1 MAKPEWGTKR
11 QCPKCGERFYDLNK
25 ALPLTCV
32 ACGQRFEPEVVLKS
46 KHSSPHEEPKPRKAS
61 KVEPEEEADEDLLD
75 DDIELEEDDDEEDDD
90 ILSDVDLDDDDDDVS
105 GVIEKPRKA
114 GDEI

>member
-46 KHSSPHEEPKPRKAS
+46 KHAVPHEEPKPRKAA
-61 KVEPEEEADEDLLD
+61 KAEPEEEAEEDLLD
-75 DDIELEEDDDEEDDD
+75 DDIELEEEEEEDD
-90 ILSDVDLDDDDDDVS
+90 ILSDVDLDDDDDVTD
-105 GVIEKPRKA
+105 VIEKPRKA
-114 GDEI
+114 GDET

>member
-25 ALPLTCV
+25 PFPLTCV
-32 ACGQRFEPEVVLKS
+32 ACGQQFEPEVILKS
-46 KHSSPHEEPKPRKAS
+46 KQSPQEDPKPRKLPKA
-61 KVEPEEEADEDLLD
+61 EPGEDADEDLLD
-75 DDIELEEDDDEEDDD
+75 DDIELEGEEEEDD
-90 ILSDVDLDDDDDDVS
+90 ILGDVDLDDDDDVTD
-105 GVIEKPRKA
+105 VIEKPRKA